1 LVPAVKADTEAAK
14 RKAPPKRGLRWVCH
28 AKSGVRKGPHPA
40 EAIGLRPGCTVYPAP
55 DSRREKSQL
64 RRPIPSWAG
73 FAVAVGLLAGLRSY
87 PPAAARLAPCGIGTF
102 ALGGF

>member
-1 LVPAVKADTEAAK
+1 MVPAVKADTEAAK

-40 EAIGLRPGCTVYPAP
+40 EAIGSRPGCTVYPAP

-64 RRPIPSWAG
+64 RRPIPFGLDLLLLLDYWPG
-73 FAVAVGLLAGLRSY
+73 FVVIRQPQPDLRHVG
-87 PPAAARLAPCGIGTF
+87 
-102 ALGGF
+102 